1 MKKIFLTLLIASAF
15 TLNSNAQ
22 SLVSQLIGVDVDV
35 NRGTVNINPPNL
47 NVIPQ
52 IIKNAPKDIGQALI
66 NPMAPV
72 LASSIRFSR
81 GQALNRGT
89 QQIPQN
95 IKNILSP
102 YFPPN
107 ILNNTTWTTANGLS
121 IDGALNNWFNQE
133 GAITYDDVIVF
144 SDQQLTNNIELW
156 AHELTHVLQYS
167 QMGVETFAFQYS
179 INWNSLESQARDNA
193 SRIMSNLNSIQQGNN
208 PKWTYNI
215 APNVGE
221 NPITWNQ
228 INNAAKLAIPASD
241 CIWVNNQN
249 NTTGNKCPC
258 SVMVTGVIMK
268 RISDGFVTTMPC
280 NESTCLFQAGQYGPL
295 LSPPGFVIT
304 GVTAAHQY

>member
-1 MKKIFLTLLIASAF
+1 MKKIFLTLLIVSAF

>member
-1 MKKIFLTLLIASAF
+1 MKKLFLTLLIVSAF